1 MVACRYM
8 PARKPDGHIDDAR
21 TAHMIAHLMMDARLW
36 RYRMNLRTGATHE
49 ECLNAEHNV
58 EFPSY
63 DSRRTGRRT
72 RWAYLVDHGPDI
84 LRWTGVRKFDTDSG
98 ECTGAWSDGHAHCWY
113 SEPWF
118 APADNQRSEDHGYVV
133 SFVWNARERTQ
144 QLQVFD
150 ALQISRGPLARVHLP
165 QRVPA
170 GFHACWVK
178 PGQIQPRRD

>member
-1 MVACRYM
+1 
-8 PARKPDGHIDDAR
+8 
-21 TAHMIAHLMMDARLW
+21 
-36 RYRMNLRTGATHE
+36 MNVS
-49 ECLNAEHNV
+49 N
-58 EFPSY
+58 PS
-63 DSRRTGRRT
+63 
-72 RWAYLVDHGPDI
+72 

-118 APADNQRSEDHGYVV
+118 APADGQRSEDHGYVV

-150 ALQISRGPLARVHLP
+150 ALDISRGPVARVHLP

-178 PGQIQPRRD
+178 PGQMAPRQAP